1 MLDDGAVDCVFKGG
15 GAAGRRSRFR
25 DEGFEDGIL
34 AIEGLVIVH
43 PQVCCFSAAG
53 KSVYAYD
60 DCSIPRFRLGVFIE
74 VGTSKCILTRLFNQ
88 FSVDRPFQT
97 STANAWWVKIQPT
110 HITCDLSQSR
120 VGNGLRKSINQ
131 LNPSSFGSTIKPTG
145 VAIFAFSSL
154 YDVIG

>member
-1 MLDDGAVDCVFKGG
+1 MHPPSSHMRFAIGTLGLSLRITCRYFRIILLLRLRGRAGRYDFRFVERGGRNKMLDDGAVDCVFKGG

-88 FSVDRPFQT
+88 FSVDRPFQ
-97 STANAWWVKIQPT
+97 NI
-110 HITCDLSQSR
+110 
-120 VGNGLRKSINQ
+120 NGK
-131 LNPSSFGSTIKPTG
+131 
-145 VAIFAFSSL
+145 
-154 YDVIG
+154 